1 MRLPLAACFILLCL
15 HLNAQT
21 TYTSNGVGGGDWDTS
36 TTWSPAGIPGSS
48 DEVIIADGDVVSV
61 TGANK
66 SISSLAIQGTG
77 NLNFLSNLNVN
88 VSGDLTMSGSSSI
101 TGSANGQRVIVFN
114 DFNVPSGTA
123 TLGGFTLQVINQT
136 TLNGTLTFDS
146 NIGVKSSFA
155 VLVDGGTI
163 NYSNNEVFSVTGT
176 MEMRDGA
183 AISGAA
189 NGHRVDIAGDFNIT
203 SGTVTIGGNQI
214 NANGTTNIN
223 GTLEF
228 NNSLGNKSF
237 NNVVIDGGT
246 VNFTVSELFN
256 ITNNLEMRDGAAITG
271 SASNHRVDIAN
282 EFNITSGTVTIGN
295 NQINANGTT
304 TINSTLD
311 MVGAT
316 GNKTFLDVVI
326 DGGTLTFSVDETFN
340 ITNNLEMRDGGQI
353 TGTGNNQRVD
363 VANEFNV
370 TSGVATIGGIRLNA
384 NGNTTVDGTL
394 SFSSIDGNKTFNNIT
409 VSGTGTF
416 DNSTVTESFDFN
428 GDLVNNGTWNGCS
441 DGVSCL
447 YDLNGAS
454 NTLSGSGAFNISDIR
469 VPASGNYTNNGTIV
483 LTDNLTGTGTFIN
496 GATGV
501 LELRDNGNYNLS
513 ATGTLTLNTVGN
525 IVRFAGGTT
534 EVITLGPFY
543 NLEIEMDN
551 SSVIC
556 QINGNDVT
564 VEGDFTVVEGLF
576 RIVSSNTLDVTGNAT
591 LQSGEILLTDA
602 SAQINVGGNLNMTNG
617 EFDIN
622 DGGIAVTGD
631 VVFTGGQ
638 FNKNHS
644 NDLSPSVLTAT
655 NFSATNTTMV
665 FAEGEVTLS
674 GDLTLGTGATL
685 LMNQA
690 TSELTITGDFDVSGS
705 GEATL
710 NSGTISFSD
719 MELTSGGAV
728 ELGGTA
734 LTSTGTITVTN
745 GSFTIDGVVTPSFNN
760 ISVGASGV
768 WNATAAYDPTI
779 NGNLHN
785 IGTFTGCN
793 GNGCDY
799 TLTSTSGTITGS
811 GAFDAVANVILN
823 DGASYTNTNT
833 GGFNAS
839 NALRTDSGTGTFING
854 ANGSLIYG
862 GTVGNFT
869 VTNFTANA
877 TNNTVTYNRTASIQR
892 IMPTTDNVYH
902 NLVIDKAD
910 GVDMTTTEVFTFNGD
925 ITLND
930 GDLIMG
936 NQDII
941 LGIDANIIG
950 GSTTGYIQQ
959 SGAGRIRKEYTTGG
973 NTATINIPFGD
984 ATAYA
989 PMTFALVAS
998 DAIPASAEIEFEYV
1012 AGAHPDRSNDNSGD
1026 GGDDDGT
1033 AATDYLNAYWNFTSS
1048 TINNPTFNAT
1058 LDYTNVGA
1066 TGSEAGLQPFLL
1078 RTFTPEGGGSTID
1091 WFGIGSKPSVG
1102 SGTVNPTS
1110 NIVTFSNVVM
1120 GNTDG
1125 DDIGN
1130 TSNSVTLYAMDNSG
1144 SRLPITL
1151 IDFTAKVSGSVVQ
1164 LDWSTAS
1171 ETNNEYF
1178 TIERSSEGSSFH
1190 PVLTVDGA
1198 GNSSGVI
1205 DYQAIDPFPMN
1216 GRTYYRLKQTD
1227 FNGQF
1232 EYSKLVAVDFHGM
1245 QGEHDFALVKN
1256 PVQNG
1261 ETVYLEFSESLSAQP
1276 ITVQMINGSGRVEQ
1290 QLDQVVDSTLEMQLS
1305 SPKKSGLYII
1315 QVISSQ
1321 GRISKKLIV
1330 Q

>member
-21 TYTSNGVGGGDWDTS
+21 TYTSNGVGGGDWDTN
-36 TTWSPAGIPGSS
+36 TTWSPVGIPGSS

-183 AISGAA
+183 AITGAA

-256 ITNNLEMRDGAAITG
+256 ITNDLEMRDGAAITG

-304 TINSTLD
+304 TINGTLD

-454 NTLSGSGAFNISDIR
+454 NTLSGSGTFNISDIR

-534 EVITLGPFY
+534 ELITLGPFY
-543 NLEIEMDN
+543 NLEVEMDN

-710 NSGTISFSD
+710 NSGTTSFSD

-799 TLTSTSGTITGS
+799 TLTSSSGTITGS

-1012 AGAHPDRSNDNSGD
+1012 AGAHSDRSNDNSGD

-1048 TINNPTFNAT
+1048 TISNPTFNAT

-1178 TIERSSEGSSFH
+1178 TIERSSDGSNFH
-1190 PVLTVDGA
+1190 AVLTVDGA

-1232 EYSKLVAVDFHGM
+1232 EYSKLVAVDFHGL
-1245 QGEHDFALVKN
+1245 QGQHDFALVKN

-1290 QLDQVVDSTLEMQLS
+1290 QLDKVVDSTLEMQLS

>member
-21 TYTSNGVGGGDWDTS
+21 TYTSNGVGGGDWDTN
-36 TTWSPAGIPGSS
+36 TTWSPVGIPGSS

-183 AISGAA
+183 AITGAA

-256 ITNNLEMRDGAAITG
+256 ITNDLEMRDGAVISG

-304 TINSTLD
+304 TINGTLD

-454 NTLSGSGAFNISDIR
+454 NTLSGSGTFNISDIR

-534 EVITLGPFY
+534 ELITLGPFY
-543 NLEIEMDN
+543 NLEVEMDN

-591 LQSGEILLTDA
+591 LQAGEILLTDA
-602 SAQINVGGNLNMTNG
+602 SAQINVGGNLNMTDG

-622 DGGIAVTGD
+622 DGGIAVAGD
-631 VVFTGGQ
+631 VVFTGGL
-638 FNKNHS
+638 FNKNHTD
-644 NDLSPSVLTAT
+644 DLSPSTLTAT
-655 NFSATNTTMV
+655 NFSATNTAMV

-710 NSGTISFSD
+710 NSGTTSFSD

-799 TLTSTSGTITGS
+799 TLTSSSGTITGS

-1048 TINNPTFNAT
+1048 TISNPTFNAT

-1091 WFGIGSKPSVG
+1091 WFGIGSKPAVG

-1178 TIERSSEGSSFH
+1178 TIERSSDGSSFH

-1232 EYSKLVAVDFHGM
+1232 EYSKLVAVDFHGL
-1245 QGEHDFALVKN
+1245 QGEHDFALIKN

-1290 QLDQVVDSTLEMQLS
+1290 QLDQVVDSTLEMHLS

-1315 QVISSQ
+1315 QVISNQ

>member
-21 TYTSNGVGGGDWDTS
+21 TYTSNGVGGGDWDTN
-36 TTWSPAGIPGSS
+36 TTWSPVGIPGSS

-163 NYSNNEVFSVTGT
+163 SYSNNEVFSVTGA

-183 AISGAA
+183 AITGSA

-304 TINSTLD
+304 TINGTLD

-353 TGTGNNQRVD
+353 TGAGNNQRVD

-454 NTLSGSGAFNISDIR
+454 NTLSGSGTFNISDIR

-534 EVITLGPFY
+534 ELITLGPFY
-543 NLEIEMDN
+543 NLEVEMDN
-551 SSVIC
+551 SSVVC

-591 LQSGEILLTDA
+591 LQAGEILLNDA
-602 SAQINVGGNLNMTNG
+602 SAQINVGGNLNMTDG

-710 NSGTISFSD
+710 NSGTTSFSD

-785 IGTFTGCN
+785 IGAFTGCN

-799 TLTSTSGTITGS
+799 TLTSSSGTITGS

-869 VTNFTANA
+869 VTNFTASA

-998 DAIPASAEIEFEYV
+998 DAIPASAELEFEYV

-1048 TINNPTFNAT
+1048 TISNPTFNAT

-1178 TIERSSEGSSFH
+1178 TIERSSDGSNFH
-1190 PVLTVDGA
+1190 AVLTVDGA

-1232 EYSKLVAVDFHGM
+1232 EYSKLVAVDFHGL
-1245 QGEHDFALVKN
+1245 QGEHDFALIKN

-1261 ETVYLEFSESLSAQP
+1261 EIVYLEFSESLSAQP

-1290 QLDQVVDSTLEMQLS
+1290 QLDEVVDSTLEMQLS

>member
-21 TYTSNGVGGGDWDTS
+21 TYTSNGVGGGDWDTN
-36 TTWSPAGIPGSS
+36 TTWSPVGIPGSS

-183 AISGAA
+183 AITGAA

-256 ITNNLEMRDGAAITG
+256 ITNDLEMRDGAVISG

-304 TINSTLD
+304 TINGTLD

-454 NTLSGSGAFNISDIR
+454 NTLSGSGTFNISDIR

-665 FAEGEVTLS
+665 FAEGEVSLS

-710 NSGTISFSD
+710 NSGTTSFSD

-799 TLTSTSGTITGS
+799 TLTSSSGTITGS

-839 NALRTDSGTGTFING
+839 NALRTESGTGTFING

-1048 TINNPTFNAT
+1048 TISNPTFNAT

-1178 TIERSSEGSSFH
+1178 TIERSSDGSNFH
-1190 PVLTVDGA
+1190 AVLTVDGA

-1232 EYSKLVAVDFHGM
+1232 EYSKLVAVDFHGL
-1245 QGEHDFALVKN
+1245 QGEHDFALIKN

-1290 QLDQVVDSTLEMQLS
+1290 QLDEVVDSTLEMQLS